1 MKKSILTLL
10 LLIILSVFLRA
21 QNISVK
27 VFPNPFRDETTIT
40 LPELK
45 SNENVLSQIYN
56 VKGQLV
62 KQWQG
67 VRGSITWNGKD
78 QNNKKVSDGI
88 YFFKLSSGRYT
99 TSRKII
105 LLK

>member
-10 LLIILSVFLRA
+10 LLIVLSVFLRA
-21 QNISVK
+21 QNIDVK
-27 VFPNPFRDETTIT
+27 AYPNPFHTETTISFSEMK
-40 LPELK
+40 L
-45 SNENVLSQIYN
+45 NETVQLQIYN

-62 KQWQG
+62 KQWQDVKG
-67 VRGSITWNGKD
+67 PITWNGKD